1 MKQWNNNKDGSKN
14 NIVLQKQMK
23 NKMRLIGMKQL
34 IIFALCS
41 ACSLVAFGQKTYT
54 LDECR
59 EMALRNNVKMRNAT
73 NDIEA
78 AQSERNEAFT
88 KYFPNVSASGIGYAA
103 NKGLLQ
109 LDMGPDMS
117 MSLLKNGIMGGITLT
132 QPVFT
137 GGQIVN
143 GNRLAKVGLEMS
155 KVQLE
160 QTENEVRL
168 TVEQYFWQVVTLQE
182 KLNTLRTVEKQL
194 EELQKDVETIVNAGV
209 TTRNDLLQ
217 IRLRQN
223 ETQSSRIQVENALS
237 LSRNL
242 LAQYMGLGSDSV
254 DVTFSMDNQ
263 LPENPSNLF
272 EVPENALARTSEYH
286 LLQQNLKASRLQKD
300 ITIGKNLPTVA
311 LGGGYY
317 YENLM
322 DRDHTFWMGFATVSI
337 PISGWWGGSHDIK
350 KQKLQVR
357 NAENQLQDQSQMLMI
372 RMQQTWNDLNDA
384 YKQVGIA
391 LSSIEQ
397 ATENLRIQTDYY
409 GAGTCTMSEW
419 LDAQTLFQQSRD
431 KYVEAYAQYEVK
443 KREYMQA
450 TGR

>member
-1 MKQWNNNKDGSKN
+1 MKHTIQVFFFMLSFSIATLGS
-14 NIVLQKQMK
+14 VYAQ
-23 NKMRLIGMKQL
+23 R
-34 IIFALCS
+34 
-41 ACSLVAFGQKTYT
+41 TYT
-54 LDECR
+54 LDECLQQ
-59 EMALRNNVKMRNAT
+59 ALANNVRMKNAE
-73 NDIEA
+73 NNKNIA
-78 AQSERNEAFT
+78 AQDKKNAFT
-88 KYFPNVSASGIGYAA
+88 KYFPTVSATGGGFIANNGLFNFEMSPEMQMSLMKNGVIGGVSASMPI
-103 NKGLLQ
+103 
-109 LDMGPDMS
+109 
-117 MSLLKNGIMGGITLT
+117 
-132 QPVFT
+132 FT

-143 GNRLAKVGLEMS
+143 GNKLAKVGEEVSRLQYNMS
-155 KVQLE
+155 
-160 QTENEVRL
+160 ENEVRL
-168 TVEQYFWQVVTLQE
+168 TTENYFWQIITLKE
-182 KLNTLRTVEKQL
+182 KLQTLAAVETQL
-194 EELQKDVETIVNAGV
+194 AQLTKDVEASVEAGI

-223 ETQSSRIQVENALS
+223 ETQSSRIQVENALA

-242 LAQYMGLGSDSV
+242 LAQYMGLGVDSV
-254 DVTFSMDNQ
+254 DVAFPMNNQ
-263 LPENPSNLF
+263 LPENPSDLF

-300 ITIGKNLPTVA
+300 IAVGKNLPTVA
-311 LGGGYY
+311 LGGGYF

-322 DRDHTFWMGFATVSI
+322 DKDHTFWMGFATVSI
-337 PISGWWGGSHDIK
+337 PLTAWWGGSHDIK

-357 NAENQLQDQSQMLMI
+357 NAENQLEDQSQMLMI

-397 ATENLRIQTDYY
+397 ATENLRLQTDYY

-431 KYVEAYAQYEVK
+431 KYVEAFAQYEVK
-443 KREYMQA
+443 KREYLQA